1 MKQENSKQLLL
12 KDLTARLPYGVKI
25 ELTWWVMGEG
35 TCINTTLE
43 PDHIEQLLNDEDGD
57 TEIKPYLRPMSSMTE
72 EEAKELSILY
82 DITDV
87 LSIKITDEYI
97 DFEVDDGFSSIET
110 KIIWFND
117 IISSIEIFDWLNAHH
132 FDYRDLIPMDLAIA
146 VTKENN
152 PYKE

>member
-1 MKQENSKQLLL
+1 MTQEDKELLL

-57 TEIKPYLRPMSSMTE
+57 IEIKPYLRPMSSMTE

-82 DITDV
+82 DIKDI

-97 DFEVDDGFSSIET
+97 DFEVDDGFCSIDT
-110 KIIWFND
+110 KIIWYNE
-117 IISSIEIFDWLNAHH
+117 IISSIETFDWLNAHH
-132 FDYRDLIPMDLAIA
+132 FDYRGLIEKGLALDATGLNI
-146 VTKENN
+146 
-152 PYKE
+152 Y

>member
-35 TCINTTLE
+35 AYINTTLE
-43 PDHIEQLLNDEDGD
+43 PDHIEQLLNDEDGN

-72 EEAKELSILY
+72 EEAKELSILC

-110 KIIWFND
+110 KIIWYND
-117 IISSIEIFDWLNAHH
+117 IISSKEIFDWLNKNH
-132 FDYRDLIPMDLAIA
+132 FDYRNLIQMSLAIA

>member
-1 MKQENSKQLLL
+1 MDAKNKELLL
-12 KDLTARLPYGVKI
+12 KDLNARLPYGVKI

-35 TCINTTLE
+35 TYINTTLE

-72 EEAKELSILY
+72 EEAKELSILC
-82 DITDV
+82 DITGV

-110 KIIWFND
+110 KIIWYND
-117 IISSIEIFDWLNAHH
+117 IISSIEIFDWLNKNH
-132 FDYRDLIPMDLAIA
+132 FDYRGLIPMGLAIA

-152 PYKE
+152 PYKK

>member
-1 MKQENSKQLLL
+1 MTQENSKQLLL

-35 TCINTTLE
+35 TCINTALE

-72 EEAKELSILY
+72 EEAKELSILC

-87 LSIKITDEYI
+87 LSIKITDKYI

-117 IISSIEIFDWLNAHH
+117 IISSIEIFDWLNKNH
-132 FDYRDLIPMDLAIA
+132 FDYRNLIQMGSAIA

>member
-1 MKQENSKQLLL
+1 MTQENSKQLLL

-35 TCINTTLE
+35 TCINTALE
-43 PDHIEQLLNDEDGD
+43 PDRIEQLLNDEDGD

-72 EEAKELSILY
+72 EEAKELSILC

-87 LSIKITDEYI
+87 LSIKITDKYI

-117 IISSIEIFDWLNAHH
+117 IISSIEIFDWLNKNH
-132 FDYRDLIPMDLAIA
+132 FDYRNLIQMGSAIA